1 MLSEEE
7 AIERV
12 RLRVSQGGHDVP
24 EDVIRRRFVS
34 GWRNFRD
41 VYRHEVDEWFW
52 YDNSNSVPVL
62 IEQGARR

>member
-34 GWRNFRD
+34 GWCNFRD
-41 VYRHEVDEWFW
+41 VYRREVDEWFW